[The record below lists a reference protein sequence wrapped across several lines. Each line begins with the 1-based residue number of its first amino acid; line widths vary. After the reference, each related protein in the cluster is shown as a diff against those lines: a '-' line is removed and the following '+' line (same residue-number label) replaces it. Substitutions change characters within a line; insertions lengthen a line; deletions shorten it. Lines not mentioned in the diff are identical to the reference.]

1 MARGRIRLVV
11 ALVSAIAAVAPA
23 SRAEDARGSREAAVS
38 PKEGAVGVEGAAEA
52 EPAPA
57 GGATEQSVSMFPI
70 KGDKP
75 LAIRS
80 DELEAVEVE
89 GRRHLLFTRNVNVE
103 QGDLRVHSDRLEA
116 FYPPNGNQPDKLV
129 ANGHVRVSQLDK
141 TMICETATYF
151 QTEDRLLCTGNAEVR
166 QGTDKVTGKEIE
178 IFPKQNRMKVKGGAI
193 VNVAADTAKQPAAA
207 APAAPAAPAQGA
219 KP

>member
-1 MARGRIRLVV
+1 MARVAIWLVV
-11 ALVSAIAAVAPA
+11 ALVSAIGLPAPA
-23 SRAEDARGSREAAVS
+23 SRAEDAKDSRDAAVS
-38 PKEGAVGVEGAAEA
+38 PKEGAVGVEAAA

-57 GGATEQSVSMFPI
+57 AGTTEQSVSMFPI

-75 LAIRS
+75 LSIRS
-80 DELEAVEVE
+80 DELEAIEVE
-89 GRRHLLFTRNVNVE
+89 GKRHLLFTRNVNIE

-116 FYPPNGNQPDKLV
+116 FYPQGGNQPDKLV
-129 ANGHVRVSQLDK
+129 ATGHVRVSQLDK

-151 QTEDRLLCTGNAEVR
+151 QSEDRLLCVGNAEVR

-178 IFPKQNRMKVKGGAI
+178 IYTKQNRMKVKGGAI
-193 VNVAADTAKQPAAA
+193 VNVAADNAKQPAAA
-207 APAAPAAPAQGA
+207 PGAPAAPAQAA